1 MKQDAEIV
9 SPITPPSRVDGG
21 EVLRNEQIFSGPEK
35 SNPMWVGV
43 KYLFIFWTVRDIF
56 RTFEFWTPK
65 IPPWGGMGQIC
76 LGSNN
81 SQINPHIR
89 AKFGRDRKRGTDT
102 HTEKGTLQL
111 YIIVDYTKS
120 FTTPMYD

>member
-1 MKQDAEIV
+1 
-9 SPITPPSRVDGG
+9 
-21 EVLRNEQIFSGPEK
+21 
-35 SNPMWVGV
+35 MWVGV

-56 RTFEFWTPK
+56 RTFEFCTPK